1 MKQDK
6 EIFKNIW
13 DEVAPN
19 FGEIGPKYWSDF
31 GNRLVELSNINKGA
45 RVLDIGMGRGASLFP
60 TLNRIGKDGSIVGI
74 DYSEVMVSK
83 TQKDILSRNI
93 NNAEVKK
100 MNAQNLEFADSSFD
114 NIICGFGIGYLL
126 FGEDKLNGVK
136 RILKDNGQVAFS
148 IWGVQ
153 ENQKWLTEIINKYIP
168 PTNNTSHVN
177 SLKFDTVDYVKKILE
192 QAGFKNIKVHE
203 ESSDVIYKNKEEWW
217 QEMCTNAVRG
227 IFNHIEKLGEDEFKN
242 FKEDVFNG
250 LEVFNRGDG
259 VHFNMPVIYAFGEK

>member
-6 EIFKNIW
+6 EVVKNIW

-31 GNRLVELSNINKGA
+31 GSRLVELSNINKSA

-74 DYSEVMVSK
+74 DYSDVMVSK

-100 MNAQNLEFADSSFD
+100 
-114 NIICGFGIGYLL
+114 
-126 FGEDKLNGVK
+126 
-136 RILKDNGQVAFS
+136 
-148 IWGVQ
+148 
-153 ENQKWLTEIINKYIP
+153 
-168 PTNNTSHVN
+168 
-177 SLKFDTVDYVKKILE
+177 ILE
-192 QAGFKNIKVHE
+192 QAGFKNIKVQE

-227 IFNHIEKLGEDEFKN
+227 IFNHIEKLGQDEFKK
-242 FKEDVFNG
+242 FRADIFNG
-250 LEVFNRGDG
+250 LEEFNRGDG
-259 VHFNMPVIYAFGEK
+259 FHFNMTVIYAFGEK